1 MVNIWILIV
10 IAQAATFLAA
20 NPMNLRHYSHP
31 TRAPSNPQVTQQGG
45 SCSICFQDLV
55 DSNSK
60 TWAGCN
66 HTFCQDCTSR
76 WQEEAPTCPI
86 CRNVDTGL
94 SSYHTQQQQPVVPIP
109 VLRGTLLE
117 AIHTARVDLLQLPEE
132 LKDAVRQRI
141 GSLSAALRELNRRN
155 P

>member
-10 IAQAATFLAA
+10 IAQAAIFLAA
-20 NPMNLRHYSHP
+20 NPMNLRHYSNP
-31 TRAPSNPQVTQQGG
+31 TRASFNPRGIQQGG
-45 SCSICFQDLV
+45 SCSICFQDLE
-55 DSNSK
+55 DSNIE
-60 TWAGCN
+60 TWEGCN
-66 HTFCQDCTSR
+66 HNFCQDCTSR
-76 WQEEAPTCPI
+76 WKEEAPTCPI
-86 CRNVDTGL
+86 CRNVDTRL

-117 AIHTARVDLLQLPEE
+117 AIHTARIDLLHLPEE

-141 GSLSAALRELNRRN
+141 SSLSAALQELNRRN